1 MRKMTMREKGVEGVN
16 AEADESL
23 RFGTDDE
30 RWAAVVNRDRRAEGH
45 FVLGVRTTGIYCRPG
60 CPARRPRRENVR
72 FFAHTGEAER
82 AGFRPCKR
90 CRPNETSQEERHAA
104 AVARACRLIESA
116 EEAPDLAALAD
127 AAGMSRYHFHRVFK
141 AATGLTP
148 RAYASAYRAKRLRGA
163 LREGFTVTE
172 AIHEAGFGSAS
183 RFYEASEKLL
193 GMAPA
198 SYRRGGHTETIR
210 FALGE
215 CSLGSILVAATEKG
229 VCAILLGDDTAAL
242 LRDLEDRFANA
253 RLVGGDETFE
263 GPVAR
268 AVALTESPARGH
280 DLPLD
285 VRGTVFQQ
293 RVWQAL
299 RDIPAGSTESYAEV
313 AARIGAPGAARAVAR
328 ACSANPVAVAIPCHR
343 VVRRDGGLSG
353 YRWGVERKAAL
364 LEREAET

>member
-1 MRKMTMREKGVEGVN
+1 MHVN
-16 AEADESL
+16 AIEGEGAGDRATP
-23 RFGTDDE
+23 RFETDLE
-30 RWAAVVNRDRRAEGH
+30 RWEAVVNRDRRAEGH
-45 FVLGVRTTGIYCRPG
+45 FVFAVATTGIYCRPG
-60 CPARRPRRENVR
+60 CSARRPRRENVR
-72 FFAHTGEAER
+72 FFARAEEAER

-90 CRPNETSQEERHAA
+90 CRPEGPSIEERHAA

-116 EEAPDLAALAD
+116 EEAPDLATLAG
-127 AAGMSRYHFHRVFK
+127 AAGMSRYHFHRIFK

-148 RAYASAYRAKRLRGA
+148 RAYASAHRARRVREA
-163 LREGFTVTE
+163 LREGSTVTD

-183 RFYEASEKLL
+183 RFYDASREVL
-193 GMAPA
+193 GMPPS
-198 SYRRGGHTETIR
+198 SYRRGGREEMIR

-215 CSLGSILVAATEKG
+215 CSLGSVLVAATAKG
-229 VCAILLGDDTAAL
+229 VCAILLGDDPEAL

-253 RLVGGDETFE
+253 RLVGGDESFE
-263 GPVAR
+263 SLVAR
-268 AVALTESPARGH
+268 VIALVEAPALGH

-285 VRGTVFQQ
+285 VRGTAFQQ

-328 ACSANPVAVAIPCHR
+328 ACAANPAAVAVPCHR
-343 VVRRDGGLSG
+343 VVRRNGGLSG

-364 LEREAET
+364 LEREAGA